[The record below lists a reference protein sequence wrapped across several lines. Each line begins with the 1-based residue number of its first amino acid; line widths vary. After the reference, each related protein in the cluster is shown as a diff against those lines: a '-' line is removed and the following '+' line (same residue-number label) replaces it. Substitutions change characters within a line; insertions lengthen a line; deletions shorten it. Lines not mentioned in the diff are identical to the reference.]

1 MLNKIIL
8 QGRMTKQC
16 ELRYTQ
22 NQKAVGTF
30 SLAVERDFSK
40 EKQTDFF
47 NIVVW
52 GNTAEFVS
60 KYTDKGSMVIVSGRL
75 TNREWN
81 DSNGNKRITTEI
93 VADNVYFAES
103 KRKAVDVSAETFE
116 EPKQTFTELTDAE
129 DTLPF

>member
-103 KRKAVDVSAETFE
+103 KRKAVDVSADE
-116 EPKQTFTELTDAE
+116 EPKQTFTELTDTE
-129 DTLPF
+129 DMLPF